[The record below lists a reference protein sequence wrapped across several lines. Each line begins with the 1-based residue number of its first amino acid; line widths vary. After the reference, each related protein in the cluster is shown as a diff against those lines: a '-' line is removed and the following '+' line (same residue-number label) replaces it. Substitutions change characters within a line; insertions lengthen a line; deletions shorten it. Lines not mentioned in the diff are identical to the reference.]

1 MKKSFEI
8 MRPSIL
14 WNGPIGAI
22 MVGKYVCTAR
32 HRHGDHKLLL
42 VEGPRSTVQYKQLA
56 DKVEKWG

>member
-1 MKKSFEI
+1 
-8 MRPSIL
+8 
-14 WNGPIGAI
+14 

-56 DKVEKWG
+56 DKVEKWGLETGGYCKPTGDSGPDR